1 MRNLKG
7 AVAWLLAA
15 PMMRADMDSA
25 VNHLRPSEGLE
36 HGDIMIL
43 ALERGH
49 SYEPDNLE
57 I

>member
-36 HGDIMIL
+36 HGDIIIL